1 MRVAAITI
9 ATTQLSLQVLLVV
22 AVTHVNIS
30 IGHHVLRWLELIL
43 QVVRILDDV
52 HVLVLGLLVRQG
64 LLREVICTMEILSRA
79 AWKLIARALMRQV
92 VSLIDLS
99 KLILH

>member
-43 QVVRILDDV
+43 QVVRILNDV

-64 LLREVICTMEILSRA
+64 LLREVNCTMEILSRA
-79 AWKLIARALMRQV
+79 ARKLIARALMRQV

-99 KLILH
+99 ELILH

>member
-9 ATTQLSLQVLLVV
+9 TTTQLSLQVLLVV
-22 AVTHVNIS
+22 AVAHVNIS
-30 IGHHVLRWLELIL
+30 IGHHVLGRLELIL
-43 QVVRILDDV
+43 WLVRILNDV

-64 LLREVICTMEILSRA
+64 LLREVTCTMEILSGA
-79 AWKLIARALMRQV
+79 AWKLFVRALMRQV

-99 KLILH
+99 ELILH